1 MDDALADAHGF
12 VSEDG
17 EAAIGG
23 VEGVKHFACAW
34 VERGFVEAMLVIVA
48 NEEVE
53 GAGDVVFGGFG
64 AEGAAHEDGRAVAD
78 VRCDDGGFERLHIH
92 EAAGG
97 VDRGSKIGLR
107 VDKRAVEVEDDE

>member
-1 MDDALADAHGF
+1 MDDALANAHGF
-12 VSEDG
+12 VGEDG
-17 EAAIGG
+17 EAPIGG
-23 VEGVKHFACAW
+23 VEGVEHFAGAG
-34 VERGFVEAMLVIVA
+34 VERGFVEAVLVVVA

-78 VRCDDGGFERLHIH
+78 VRGDDGGIQSVQVH

-97 VDRGSKIGLR
+97 VDGGGEIGLG
-107 VDKRAVEVEDDE
+107 VDEGAVEIEDNE